1 MGDLLLAKKTAT
13 LKQTQLDARKEFRN
27 ALMAIKRLSASKLKK
42 INERLSSK
50 KPNYWNTNLVR
61 TFKARPSAPAY
72 TVPSPL
78 AYTGPCKNCDGQGYT
93 RSIWDFFAKRS

>member
-42 INERLSSK
+42 INERLSNK
-50 KPNYWNTNLVR
+50 KTNIWNTNMFR
-61 TFKARPSAPAY
+61 TFNKARCSAP
-72 TVPSPL
+72 V
-78 AYTGPCKNCDGQGYT
+78 YTGPCKNCDGQGYT
-93 RSIWDFFAKRS
+93 RSIWDFFAKRSCTSCKDL